1 MSNTEI
7 VPTEQNAQLTPVSD
21 ATNNFELMQRQARL
35 LASGTIVPAQF
46 RGNMSNCFIA
56 LDMALRLNQNPLMVM
71 QGMYISE
78 KTGTPAWYAKFLIA
92 TFNATGKYSSLTYNE
107 VGERGKDTW
116 GFYCTATELATGKE
130 QRGVTVT
137 IDMARKEGWFDRRG
151 TKWISMPELMMRYR
165 AAAFLIRQ
173 VAPEVTMGLLTRE
186 ELEDVEAERRRS
198 ELIGKL
204 KGKLE
209 EGK

>member
-7 VPTEQNAQLTPVSD
+7 VPTEQNTQLATGTD
-21 ATNNFELMQRQARL
+21 AANNFELMQRQSMML
-35 LASGTIVPAQF
+35 SKSTIVPAQF
-46 RGNMSNCFIA
+46 RGNVSNCFIA
-56 LDMALRLNQNPLMVM
+56 LDMALRMNQNPLMVM

-130 QRGVTVT
+130 QKGVTVT
-137 IDMARKEGWFDRRG
+137 IDMAQKEGWFDRRG
-151 TKWISMPELMMRYR
+151 TKWTSMPELMMRYR

-198 ELIGKL
+198 ELVGR
-204 KGKLE
+204 LE
-209 EGK
+209 GRLNG